1 MPLLHS
7 RLFTDAICP
16 TGDRV
21 AADSLP
27 LFQYLVLMYSATAP
41 ADDAGIAVLSAG
53 VRTWLQMR
61 GGNGEGAG
69 LVTYLLAADA
79 RSRLRKGVEE
89 NILRLEVEERG
100 TELIVV
106 LRDKGEPVTAPP
118 KGILPLLDQGIA
130 TGADARTD
138 GEGNV
143 TEVRFALPGHHE
155 VFDPQTIVE
164 DQDDELSAEEVTIR
178 ALLPQDAA
186 ALTRT
191 IYRCYGWTYPLQ
203 DLYFPE
209 RIAASIENGSRIGEV
224 AVTESGEVAAHWGAV
239 HLSPTAV
246 ETGGTVTDPR
256 FRRRGLAKQLG
267 DRLLERITEAGI
279 IGRLR
284 EPVLTHTATQQ
295 IALDDGASIV
305 GAYLHYAHPM
315 QQVGITDG
323 VGVERNSLSVAYG
336 PLQPLVPATVWIPNP
351 YEPLAQMV
359 LAQSHWPREFGSG
372 HRGIQ
377 IPEDTV
383 LAMNY
388 DSGNR
393 LGIIDVTT
401 VGLNLI
407 DCLDSSIDDLRR
419 SGAEHVQVR
428 LPANQPA
435 LQSVGAGLTEIG
447 LAFGAFIPQLR
458 AFEPGDAD
466 CGDVLVAQWLADG
479 ELDTASWKFATEQV
493 SSIVLA
499 ITEQVRQVANS
510 GQARR
515 RQAARRAQ
523 LFSALD

>member
-1 MPLLHS
+1 
-7 RLFTDAICP
+7 
-16 TGDRV
+16 
-21 AADSLP
+21 
-27 LFQYLVLMYSATAP
+27 MYSAKAP

-69 LVTYLLAADA
+69 LVTYLLASDA
-79 RSRLRKGVEE
+79 RSRLSKGVEE
-89 NILRLEVEERG
+89 NILVLEVEERG

-118 KGILPLLDQGIA
+118 QGILPLLDQGIA
-130 TGADARTD
+130 TAADARTD

-155 VFDPQTIVE
+155 IFDPETIIEGE
-164 DQDDELSAEEVTIR
+164 DDDLSSEEVTIR
-178 ALLPQDAA
+178 ALLPHDAA

-191 IYRCYGWTYPLQ
+191 IYRCYGWTYPAQ
-203 DLYFPE
+203 ELYFPE
-209 RIAASIENGSRIGEV
+209 RIAASIESGGRIGEV
-224 AVTESGEVAAHWGAV
+224 AVTEAGEVAAHWGAV
-239 HLSPTAV
+239 YLSPTAV

-267 DRLLERITEAGI
+267 DRLLERIIDAEV

-284 EPVLTHTATQQ
+284 EPVLTHPATQQ
-295 IALDDGASIV
+295 IALNDGASIV
-305 GAYLHYAHPM
+305 GAYLHFAHPL

-323 VGVERNSLSVAYG
+323 MVPDRISLSVAYG
-336 PLQPLVPATVWIPNP
+336 PLQPLEPAEVWVPQP
-351 YEPLAQMV
+351 YEHLAQMV
-359 LAQSHWPREFGSG
+359 LKQSDWPREFGVAF
-372 HRGIQ
+372 RGIL
-377 IPEDTV
+377 IPDATV
-383 LAMNY
+383 SAVNY

-401 VGLNLI
+401 VGQNLI
-407 DCLDSSIDDLRR
+407 DCLDSSVDDLRK
-419 SGAEHVQVR
+419 SGAEHIQVR

-435 LQSVGAGLTEIG
+435 LQSVGAGLPEIG

-458 AFEPGDAD
+458 TFEPGDVD
-466 CGDVLVAQWLADG
+466 RGDVLITQWLADADV
-479 ELDTASWKFATEQV
+479 DTKSWVFATEQV
-493 SSIVLA
+493 SEIVLA
-499 ITEQVRQVANS
+499 IAEQVRQVADS

-523 LFSALD
+523 LFAALD

>member
-1 MPLLHS
+1 
-7 RLFTDAICP
+7 
-16 TGDRV
+16 
-21 AADSLP
+21 
-27 LFQYLVLMYSATAP
+27 MYSANAP

-69 LVTYLLAADA
+69 LVTYLLATDA
-79 RSRLRKGVEE
+79 RTRLRKGVEE
-89 NILRLEVEERG
+89 NILMLEVEERG

-118 KGILPLLDQGIA
+118 QGILPLLDQGIA
-130 TGADARTD
+130 TAADARTD

-155 VFDPQTIVE
+155 IFDPQTIDADE
-164 DQDDELSAEEVTIR
+164 DDVLSSEEVSIR

-209 RIAASIENGSRIGEV
+209 RIAATIENGSRIGEV

-239 HLSPTAV
+239 YLSPTAV

-267 DRLLERITEAGI
+267 DRLLERIIEAGI
-279 IGRLR
+279 TGRLR

-295 IALDDGASIV
+295 IALNDGASIV
-305 GAYLHYAHPM
+305 GAYLHFAHPL
-315 QQVGITDG
+315 QQVGITEGIG
-323 VGVERNSLSVAYG
+323 VQRSSLSVAYG
-336 PLQPLVPATVWIPNP
+336 PLKALEPATVWIPNP
-351 YEPLAQMV
+351 YEPMAHMV
-359 LAQSHWPREFGSG
+359 FSQSNWPREFGSG
-372 HRGIQ
+372 FRGIQ
-377 IPEDTV
+377 IPDVTV
-383 LAMNY
+383 LATNY

-393 LGIIDVTT
+393 LGIIDVAT
-401 VGLNLI
+401 VGQNLI
-407 DCLDSSIDDLRR
+407 DCLDSSVDDLRK
-419 SGAEHVQVR
+419 SGAEHIQVR

-458 AFEPGDAD
+458 TFDLSGVDR
-466 CGDVLVAQWLADG
+466 GDVLIVQWLADAD
-479 ELDTASWKFATEQV
+479 LDTQSWKFATEQV
-493 SSIVLA
+493 SEIVLA
-499 ITEQVRQVANS
+499 IAEQVRQVANS

-523 LFSALD
+523 LFAALD